1 MELKI
6 LNNNTKS
13 TSFSHN
19 LVHLYQ
25 DSVALLTN
33 TNFNKLM
40 SSRTI
45 KNQEA
50 PDEGPHELARIIFLQ
65 SYDRPIS
72 HKTRK

>member
-13 TSFSHN
+13 TYLSHN
-19 LVHLYQ
+19 LINLYQ
-25 DSVALLTN
+25 DSVALLVN
-33 TNFNKLM
+33 TNFNKFM
-40 SSRTI
+40 SSCTI

-50 PDEGPHELARIIFLQ
+50 PDEGPHELAHIIFLQ
-65 SYDRPIS
+65 SYDRLIS

>member
-13 TSFSHN
+13 TSLAQN
-19 LVHLYQ
+19 LVNLYQ

-33 TNFNKLM
+33 TNFKKLI
-40 SSRTI
+40 SLCTI

-50 PDEGPHELARIIFLQ
+50 PDEGPHELACIIFLQ